1 MLRSWLN
8 QGHYAT
14 LYATPVMAR
23 ACFCIA
29 FVICE
34 PCYSKFVTPAPHAN
48 MTNDAQCLLQVPLVE
63 HQSCTSKPYHT
74 WRIPCTE
81 CSSTSTMSQKFHLY
95 CVHCCTGLRASH
107 DFVNATHNT
116 ARQQLSQK
124 WDCHLWKTKH
134 ERKIRKSTAHS
145 FQTVKPQLAWYGSA
159 KLAWCAAEG
168 WCNWNWTTT
177 YRSIVFVDPDAP

>member
-1 MLRSWLN
+1 MRLQLWLE
-8 QGHYAT
+8 
-14 LYATPVMAR
+14 L
-23 ACFCIA
+23 A

-81 CSSTSTMSQKFHLY
+81 CSSTSTVSQKFHLY

-134 ERKIRKSTAHS
+134 ERKMRKSTAHS
-145 FQTVKPQLAWYGSA
+145 FQTVKPQFQNCDGLKAVCFWIQIQVFGDYTQVIWAG
-159 KLAWCAAEG
+159 
-168 WCNWNWTTT
+168 
-177 YRSIVFVDPDAP
+177 IV